1 MSETS
6 HKNFMK
12 RTSTIMGKVTYTK
25 LYFQEELKMKKMTK
39 TTGIAALIGAVV
51 VGLATIAGKAAANKD
66 RIDEEVDN
74 TFDSLDTTE
83 PEDDIND
90 DVIEPTEGDTPA
102 EEEE

>member
-1 MSETS
+1 
-6 HKNFMK
+6 
-12 RTSTIMGKVTYTK
+12 
-25 LYFQEELKMKKMTK
+25 MKKMTK

-74 TFDSLDTTE
+74 TFDSLDTNE
-83 PEDDIND
+83 PTQDDVET
-90 DVIEPTEGDTPA
+90 DVIEPEETTPA

>member
-1 MSETS
+1 
-6 HKNFMK
+6 
-12 RTSTIMGKVTYTK
+12 
-25 LYFQEELKMKKMTK
+25 MKKMTK

-90 DVIEPTEGDTPA
+90 DDVIEPTEGDTPA

>member
-1 MSETS
+1 
-6 HKNFMK
+6 
-12 RTSTIMGKVTYTK
+12 
-25 LYFQEELKMKKMTK
+25 MKKMTK

-83 PEDDIND
+83 PDDINE

>member
-1 MSETS
+1 
-6 HKNFMK
+6 
-12 RTSTIMGKVTYTK
+12 
-25 LYFQEELKMKKMTK
+25 MKKMTK

-83 PEDDIND
+83 PDDIND
-90 DVIEPTEGDTPA
+90 DDVTELTEGDTPA